1 MELYAGARSREEK
14 DDLNALCQWHGRLGR
29 LCSPGASAWLE
40 AGQMLGRYTRVYGRH
55 RMAGH
60 IRDALIALEAA
71 NNAASIVTE
80 NARDFHRWQKLLRA
94 TGQSLMVFDVRKLA

>member
-1 MELYAGARSREEK
+1 
-14 DDLNALCQWHGRLGR
+14 
-29 LCSPGASAWLE
+29 
-40 AGQMLGRYTRVYGRH
+40 
-55 RMAGH
+55 MAGH